1 MADFSV
7 CMSVYRNDN
16 PQNFITAVQSVV
28 RQTVPPNEIIIVVDG
43 PVPDSIDDALYS
55 LSTEIDCIKVIRL
68 KENKGHAIA
77 RQTGIEAASNDF
89 IAIMDSD
96 DISVANRF
104 EKQLSIFQKYPNITV
119 VGGNI
124 NEFIDNPENVVD
136 SRVVPQTDNE
146 IKSYLKSRCPMNLVT
161 VMLRKPDIIAV
172 GGYLD
177 WYCEEDYYLWIR
189 LAINKFQFYNIQDI
203 LVNVRVGKAMYRRRG
218 GWRYFKSEAALQRYM
233 WQKSIISL
241 PRFVF
246 NVSGRLIIQV
256 LMPNKV
262 RGFIFQKFFRKS

>member
-124 NEFIDNPENVVD
+124 NEFIDNPESVLD

-146 IKSYLKSRCPMNLVT
+146 IK
-161 VMLRKPDIIAV
+161 
-172 GGYLD
+172 
-177 WYCEEDYYLWIR
+177 
-189 LAINKFQFYNIQDI
+189 
-203 LVNVRVGKAMYRRRG
+203 
-218 GWRYFKSEAALQRYM
+218 
-233 WQKSIISL
+233 
-241 PRFVF
+241 
-246 NVSGRLIIQV
+246 
-256 LMPNKV
+256 
-262 RGFIFQKFFRKS
+262 